1 MKNVFKGFGV
11 ALSIFLYFCLLSR
24 MDFIVH
30 RDLYHYGLQFSYEW
44 ANEYWITYFTTYAYF
59 SMVIGFIYWLASNRT
74 KKDLRVSMGLAATVS
89 LLQIGGLA
97 DIIFFSLWAGGLP
110 PDNVVWWWTPWYQ
123 IFGVWTS
130 SMQIFLM
137 AFTSLIVAFIWIK
150 TLVFRISLLNKQL
163 QKILK
168 KALEKQSM
176 FRFNFCYFWRRECDS
191 STNLSVRND

>member
-44 ANEYWITYFTTYAYF
+44 ANEYWITYFATYAYF

-74 KKDLRVSMGLAATVS
+74 RNDLKISVGLVITVI

-97 DIIFFSLWAGGLP
+97 DIIFFSLWARGLP
-110 PDNVVWWWTPWYQ
+110 PDSVMWWWIPWYH
-123 IFGVWTS
+123 ILGVWTS
-130 SMQIFLM
+130 SMQIALM
-137 AFTSLIVAFIWIK
+137 AFMSLIVTSMWI
-150 TLVFRISLLNKQL
+150 
-163 QKILK
+163 KILK
-168 KALEKQSM
+168 FPNFFAKQPVIKNIEKSI
-176 FRFNFCYFWRRECDS
+176 RETID
-191 STNLSVRND
+191 V